1 LRNLF
6 MGCWSIF
13 KDNLF
18 FWGEGLFASS
28 LFDKEGHLVLGNS
41 AAVVFIE
48 ISEEFIEIFL

>member
-1 LRNLF
+1 

-48 ISEEFIEIFL
+48 ISEEFIEIVF